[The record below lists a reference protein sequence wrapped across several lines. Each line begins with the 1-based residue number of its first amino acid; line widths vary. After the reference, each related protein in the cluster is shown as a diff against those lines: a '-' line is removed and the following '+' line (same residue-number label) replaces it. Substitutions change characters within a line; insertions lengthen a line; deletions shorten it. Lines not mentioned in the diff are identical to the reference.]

1 MSVWCVGFSQQR
13 QAGEARLE
21 RRGGRMADDGWRGVS
36 TALLGRWRGQVQ
48 RFGREKACSAADRSM
63 SIRRASWDDRLRHYK
78 SSIEITSVPPT
89 ETIPAWDGKMRQK
102 GRDKEKEER
111 RRFGGVGRGPRERHR
126 QNGTVR
132 ADSAPSHHPR
142 R

>member
-1 MSVWCVGFSQQR
+1 MSGVSASVSKGR
-13 QAGEARLE
+13 QE
-21 RRGGRMADDGWRGVS
+21 RRDWSAVAGGWRMTDGGGVS

-48 RFGREKACSAADRSM
+48 RFGREEACSAADRSM
-63 SIRRASWDDRLRHYK
+63 SIRCASWDDRLRHYK

-89 ETIPAWDGKMRQK
+89 ETIPAWDGKMRQS
-102 GRDKEKEER
+102 GRDGEKEER

-132 ADSAPSHHPR
+132 ADSAPPHHPR